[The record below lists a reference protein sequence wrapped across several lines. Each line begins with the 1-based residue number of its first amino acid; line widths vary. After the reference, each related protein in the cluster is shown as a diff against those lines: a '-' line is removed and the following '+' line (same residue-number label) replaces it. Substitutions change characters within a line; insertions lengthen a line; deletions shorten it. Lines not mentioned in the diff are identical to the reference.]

1 MSPEKVMSLSED
13 DTELAL
19 LLPQRGGLAL
29 VDFLPLVFLSGY
41 EERLRPNPEDLGL
54 AEGQSAIFYTPESGD
69 SGTLCHFRGWEGHE
83 FLLEPVNPMLGEAP
97 PLRKPLFFCLARPQ
111 ILGFFADWKHSTQG
125 LEYFEIPTRVLTRQA
140 RQQRRV
146 QIEGNILMRKKDGRT
161 IYGKLHDFSPGGAS
175 LLLDKDILAPGEMVL
190 VEFEIPECGTCETIA
205 TIARQERITHPLYP
219 YLYGIHFELT
229 ESQKRKA
236 EHLYLCKKGEQI
248 RSVVNSARDRFSG
261 QVL

>member
-1 MSPEKVMSLSED
+1 MPLSED

-19 LLPQRGGLAL
+19 LLPHRGGVAL

-41 EERLRPNPEDLGL
+41 EELLQPNPEDLGL
-54 AEGQSAIFYTPESGD
+54 AEGQSVIFYTPESGD
-69 SGTLCHFRGWEGHE
+69 SGTLCHFCGWEGRE
-83 FLLEPVNPMLGEAP
+83 FLLEPVNLGLGEAS
-97 PLRKPLFFCLARPQ
+97 PLRKPLIFVLARPQ
-111 ILGFFADWKHSTQG
+111 ILGFFADWKHSAQG
-125 LEYFEIPTRVLTRQA
+125 MLYFEVPTRVLARKA

-146 QIEGNILMRKKDGRT
+146 QIEGNILIRKKDGRT
-161 IYGKLHDFSPGGAS
+161 IYVKLHDFSPRSAS
-175 LLLDKDILAPGEMVL
+175 LFLDKDTLAPGETVL
-190 VEFEIPECGTCETIA
+190 VEFEIPECGTCETVA

-229 ESQKRKA
+229 ETQKRKA